1 MKNIYLRQRI
11 AAILP
16 WAVVASIL
24 ITPGPMLLM
33 LFLYKLLKPHTK
45 LRKYYQYAILALLAA
60 NVISVL
66 MLFTSA
72 DIHEIL
78 RVGLLT
84 IPDSLLKWLLVPPVI
99 LLWLP
104 LATLFLVTVG
114 FSPADTALLEASK
127 ASQLTETTKVD
138 NHNPSHI
145 FVAGTTG
152 SGKTTYLLNYILLTI
167 QQSDDVY
174 ILSGKNGTN
183 DSRSLLNVTRRIA
196 ARYGRTMYTVSLNA
210 EEESRQPYNP
220 LDGMSPTEAA
230 DALVEISEYT
240 EPHYK
245 ACTSAW
251 IKAVCEGLCAAE
263 IPLSIAA
270 ICDFYDY
277 EDFMQ
282 LLAMLVESGK
292 ISKEKQQEYWKLKGI
307 AQEAA
312 LSKSRYVDLLLGD
325 GASFFG
331 GPERKGINASMARDE
346 EAIFFADLDSF
357 KYTDYTRAIGKLFI
371 HDVRHMIATQR
382 PDGWRRV
389 LIMDELG
396 AYATEQLMPIF
407 AQARSQGFQI
417 IVATQSI
424 ADLSAVSESFAE
436 RVLENCGQYI
446 VMRLNSAADAE
457 TMANIIGT
465 KASVETTHKSA
476 GILLDADGAGT
487 KKVVRE
493 YKVSP
498 DMIKE
503 LPPLHAILYDKQ
515 EPADIKMLK
524 VPFVEL

>member
-16 WAVVASIL
+16 WAIAASLLMAPAATVVMLGIYSYAKKRPEVRVMYQVTLFGLTMMVVVANGIMIHYLSVERL
-24 ITPGPMLLM
+24 
-33 LFLYKLLKPHTK
+33 
-45 LRKYYQYAILALLAA
+45 LALAPST
-60 NVISVL
+60 VISWI
-66 MLFTSA
+66 FTPSLPA
-72 DIHEIL
+72 
-78 RVGLLT
+78 LL
-84 IPDSLLKWLLVPPVI
+84 IPVVTMT
-99 LLWLP
+99 
-104 LATLFLVTVG
+104 ALVTVG
-114 FSPADTALLEASK
+114 TTSADAVLLEGSK
-127 ASQLTETTKVD
+127 TSRLPEATKVD

-167 QQSDDVY
+167 QQSDEVY

-183 DSRSLLNVTRRIA
+183 DSRSLLNITKRIA

-251 IKAVCEGLCAAE
+251 IKAVCECLCAAE
-263 IPLSIAA
+263 IPLSIAS

-282 LLAMLVESGK
+282 LLAMLVESRT

-312 LSKSRYVDLLLGD
+312 LSKSRYVDLILGD

-331 GPERKGINASMARDE
+331 GPEHKGINASMARDK

-389 LIMDELG
+389 IIMDELG

-436 RVLENCGQYI
+436 RVLENCGQYV

-498 DMIKE
+498 DTIKE

-515 EPADIKMLK
+515 EPANIKMLK
-524 VPFVEL
+524 VPFVEF